1 MLSYYKKSTDTECF
15 FLIYLCTPFDSGAEE
30 AGKGQSG
37 QCIKLALEI
46 ATILLGAGFGAAI
59 VLFAA
64 PRGYLGHSRHRI
76 ASTSVTLSPT
86 RSEQFSKTNTI
97 TPTLPTERIAP
108 SPVPSA
114 YETVQPKA
122 VPPTPVPASNVVSF
136 DGSST
141 TKLQRYKRRS
151 TPVRASSR
159 TAVHKNKRR

>member
-1 MLSYYKKSTDTECF
+1 MYL
-15 FLIYLCTPFDSGAEE
+15 FLMNLCIPFDSGAEE

-122 VPPTPVPASNVVSF
+122 VPPTPVPTSNAISF
-136 DGSST
+136 GGSNAISFSGST
-141 TKLQRYKRRS
+141 STKLQRYKRRS
-151 TPVRASSR
+151 TPVRASSK